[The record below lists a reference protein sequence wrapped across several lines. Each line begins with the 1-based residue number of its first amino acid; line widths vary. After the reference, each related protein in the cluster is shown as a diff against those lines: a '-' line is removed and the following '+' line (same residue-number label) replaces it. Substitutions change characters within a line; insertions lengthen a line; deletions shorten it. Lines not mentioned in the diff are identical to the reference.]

1 MSRGD
6 SNPPLSHQRPC
17 QLFRDHL
24 SIFRGSGPEISS
36 SHRSSM
42 PNTVADMQA
51 VRRRSPRRTRA
62 CTQASRREAVERTEA
77 YIRSHAGTAIPL
89 SELCRIVGLSERSL
103 RNAFHEVRGAPP
115 KRCLQDERLLEARRA
130 LSTADPRQTT
140 VTGVAMENG
149 FFELGRFARVYRE
162 MFGEAPSVTLR
173 GAISSRPRQNAARV
187 SENGNVC

>member
-1 MSRGD
+1 
-6 SNPPLSHQRPC
+6 
-17 QLFRDHL
+17 
-24 SIFRGSGPEISS
+24 
-36 SHRSSM
+36 M
-42 PNTVADMQA
+42 PNTVADMQP
-51 VRRRSPRRTRA
+51 VRRRSQRRTRA

-103 RNAFHEVRGAPP
+103 RTAFHEVRGAPP

-130 LSTADPRQTT
+130 LSTADPRLTT

-162 MFGEAPSVTLR
+162 MFGEAPSATLR
-173 GAISSRPRQNAARV
+173 GAISSRLRQNAARV